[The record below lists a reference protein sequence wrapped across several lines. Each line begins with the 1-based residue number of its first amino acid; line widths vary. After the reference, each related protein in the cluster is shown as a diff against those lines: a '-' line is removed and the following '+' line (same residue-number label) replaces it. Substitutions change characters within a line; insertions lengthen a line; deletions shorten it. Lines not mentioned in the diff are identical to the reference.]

1 LKEFCSAL
9 LKISPR
15 AYDFMNGFFHFPHKS
30 KIRNF
35 QVTHEDFYN
44 IIAKKSAKLVE
55 NCDHNI
61 DPD

>member
-44 IIAKKSAKLVE
+44 IIAKKIGEISRKL
-55 NCDHNI
+55 
-61 DPD
+61 